1 MRLVG
6 VALRMQLLLLKLV
19 KFLSFFFW
27 FRYVVVD
34 IGGHYISYS
43 NLKYF
48 DFGLRVGR

>member
-27 FRYVVVD
+27 FRYVVD

-48 DFGLRVGR
+48 DFGLCVGS